1 MIIVTGGTGFIGS
14 NILKG
19 LEDKGYKNLVSV
31 DWLGAD
37 DKWKNISKRNLSHI
51 VFPEDLDVFLKEH
64 VDEIETVIHMGA
76 ISCTTETDVDLIVK
90 TNIHL
95 TSSLW
100 KFCSNNDKRFIYAS
114 SAATYGSGEN
124 GFNDSDSAEYLNS
137 LRPLN
142 AYGWS
147 KALFDR
153 MVAENI
159 RKKDKLPRQHVG
171 LKFFNVYGPNEYHKG
186 SQKSVVA
193 HIFPDALNNRPVKL
207 FKSYNPSFADGEQ
220 LRDFVWVGDI
230 VKVVLWFLENKNVNG
245 LFNVGSGKPRSF
257 NDLANAT
264 FSALGKYPLISYIDM
279 PESLQKK
286 YQYFTQAD
294 ITKLRSVGFI
304 EPMTSLEDG
313 IKKYVLDFLI
323 KEDPYL

>member
-31 DWLGAD
+31 DWLGTG

-51 VFPEDLDVFLKEH
+51 VFPEDLDAFLKEH
-64 VDEIETVIHMGA
+64 VDEIECVIHMGA

-100 KFCSNNDKRFIYAS
+100 KFCSDNDIRFIYAS
-114 SAATYGSGEN
+114 SAATYGSGEK
-124 GFNDSDSAEYLNS
+124 GFNDSDSADYLNS

-159 RKKDKLPRQHVG
+159 RKETKLPRQYVG

-186 SQKSVVA
+186 SQQSVVA

-230 VKVVLWFLENKNVNG
+230 VKVVLWFLENKKVNG
-245 LFNVGSGKPRSF
+245 LFNVGSGEPRSF

-264 FSALGKYPLISYIDM
+264 FSALGTSALISYIDM
-279 PESLQKK
+279 PENLQKK
-286 YQYFTQAD
+286 YQYFTKAD
-294 ITKLRSVGFI
+294 ITKLRSVGFT

-313 IKKYVLDFLI
+313 IKNYVLDFLI